1 MRKTVLALIIVTVLL
16 LGTQA
21 GVGTAQAAGPAY
33 HVVQPGQTLFSIAGM
48 YGVSSWA
55 MAYANGL
62 WDPNMIY
69 VGQALVVPYAGYSGY
84 GYHYYNPNYNPY
96 YKPYNNPCNGL
107 YGGYAGCS
115 QTGYNPVYYPRPTY
129 GCYYWV
135 RWGDTMSSIAWK
147 YGGNPWTIARAN
159 GIYNLNWIY
168 AGQRLFIPG
177 CN

>member
-1 MRKTVLALIIVTVLL
+1 MRKIFLALIIVTLL
-16 LGTQA
+16 MLGTQA

-33 HVVQPGQTLFSIAGM
+33 VVVQPGQTLFSIASM

-62 WDPNMIY
+62 WNPNLIY
-69 VGQALVVPYAGYSGY
+69 SGQVLVVPNSGY
-84 GYHYYNPNYNPY
+84 TGYGHQYYNPSYNPGY
-96 YKPYNNPCNGL
+96 HPYGGYQL
-107 YGGYAGCS
+107 YGGYQPTYS
-115 QTGYNPVYYPRPTY
+115 SYYKPSYSY

-147 YGGNPWTIARAN
+147 YGGNLWTISNAN
-159 GIYNLNWIY
+159 GISNPNWIY

>member
-1 MRKTVLALIIVTVLL
+1 MRKILLALIIVTLL
-16 LGTQA
+16 MLGTQT
-21 GVGTAQAAGPAY
+21 GMGTAQAAGPAY
-33 HVVQPGQTLFSIAGM
+33 HIVQPGQTLFSIASLH
-48 YGVSSWA
+48 GVSSWA

-62 WDPNMIY
+62 WNPNVIY
-69 VGQALVVPYAGYSGY
+69 VGQTLVVPYAGYTGY
-84 GYHYYNPNYNPY
+84 GTHYYNPG
-96 YKPYNNPCNGL
+96 YKPYPISN
-107 YGGYAGCS
+107 Y
-115 QTGYNPVYYPRPTY
+115 QPVYYQPRQY
-129 GCYYWV
+129 GCTYWV

>member
-1 MRKTVLALIIVTVLL
+1 MRKTFFAVLIVTVLL
-16 LGTQA
+16 VASQV
-21 GVGTAQAAGPAY
+21 GVPAAQAWGPTY
-33 HVVQPGQTLFSIAGM
+33 HVVQPGQTLFSISSM

-62 WDPNMIY
+62 WNPNYIY
-69 VGQALVVPYAGYSGY
+69 VGQTLVIPTAGYQGY
-84 GYHYYNPNYNPY
+84 GYHYYNASYKPNPY
-96 YKPYNNPCNGL
+96 PCNGP

-115 QTGYNPVYYPRPTY
+115 HGGYYPRPTY
-129 GCYYWV
+129 GCNYWV
-135 RWGDTMSSIAWK
+135 RWGDTMTSIAAK